1 MVYHSKDKQ
10 RRRRPAPRFG
20 WVQPVGLVVN
30 IARVIIDLVRLL
42 LGEMR
47 SDRRP
52 RDCAPTQ
59 AGQTQC
65 SGDTTRPVDPALATS
80 AELATVAQTVS
91 GRVF

>member
-42 LGEMR
+42 L
-47 SDRRP
+47 
-52 RDCAPTQ
+52 
-59 AGQTQC
+59 
-65 SGDTTRPVDPALATS
+65 
-80 AELATVAQTVS
+80 
-91 GRVF
+91 